1 MEIVNEDCEDCQV
14 HSKISW
20 KFFSWTCMSMDF
32 QGNFKEMGEA
42 ENQKNGVL
50 TLWENY
56 DMILK
61 LKIS

>member
-1 MEIVNEDCEDCQV
+1 
-14 HSKISW
+14 
-20 KFFSWTCMSMDF
+20 MSMDF